1 MRYAGNNT
9 NLARTGA
16 LTGTNAVASAAIYRT
31 DTAAKT
37 GGGLALVTGPY
48 TGAADTDIDVEIVD
62 LLGSTPQVSAP
73 AFSGVGNGSMT
84 GLATSGLAAQTI
96 TVTLEDLG
104 TETRKAYAPFQGVTL
119 RAKTAPGNGITISIS
134 QAGITR
140 TATDFSLQE
149 EVSKGVNEYEGT
161 HWDISALGGMT
172 LEPDGKVPTTA
183 PRVMFGADPQ
193 VYVAFRKYKDGR
205 YVYGFSPSPVRD
217 VARGTRIYQVTGT
230 RTAQTCPWRSI
241 S

>member
-16 LTGTNAVASAAIYRT
+16 LTATNALASDAIYRT

-149 EVSKGVNEYEGT
+149 EVSKG
-161 HWDISALGGMT
+161 
-172 LEPDGKVPTTA
+172 GKE
-183 PRVMFGADPQ
+183 
-193 VYVAFRKYKDGR
+193 
-205 YVYGFSPSPVRD
+205 
-217 VARGTRIYQVTGT
+217 
-230 RTAQTCPWRSI
+230 
-241 S
+241 